1 MAIATGHPPREQLA
15 AFLAGRLAGGAH
27 EAVERHVA
35 DCHACCTVLTE
46 LPEETLLERLKDA
59 STAGLP
65 PNRPAT
71 SPRPGAVPAEFADHP
86 RYRLVRVLG
95 AGGMGT
101 VYLAEHRLM
110 GRPVAIKVI
119 HPDLLRHPVAVKRF
133 QVEVQAAARLD
144 HPNIVRA
151 HDAEEAGGVHFLVME
166 YVEGAS
172 LSRIV
177 RDRGPLKPHQACRCI
192 RQVAR
197 GLQHACD
204 RGMVHRD
211 IKPQNLMLTSQGAV
225 KILDFGLARFART
238 VVAEEPLPSGTA
250 TGTGTTVT
258 AAGTVFGTP
267 DYIAPEQ
274 AQDSRDVDIR
284 ADIYSLGCTLY
295 FLLTGSPPFPD
306 KPSTEKLAAH
316 VSMPLPPLVIGGHPA
331 PPMLAGLVARM
342 TAKKPADRFAMPAEV
357 ITAID
362 EFLAV
367 DQLRS
372 PPRPKANP
380 RAWIRRA
387 RLSGVGLVA
396 VALLALGVWK
406 LAPLVQ
412 PASRGSSSEPDGR
425 ETASRPGEAAP
436 VLPDRP
442 AARPAVPSAAPP
454 ATGRDGPR
462 VLLVLPEQF
471 TAPDY
476 DAMRKGLEAEGAA
489 IMVVSTGR
497 CTPLE
502 PTAGHADVVPERL
515 LPQQPPDE
523 SAYDAIVL
531 VGGFIHRFK
540 DPGPSRD
547 ALWRI
552 IDDAIVAGKPV
563 AALDSAQGILVIKGD
578 LRTRRVAPS
587 DTVRRMMPAYA
598 AGFVDAPV
606 VVDEGIWTAAS
617 ASAAGELADQVL
629 QAARPKA
636 R

>member
-1 MAIATGHPPREQLA
+1 MAVATGHPPRDQLA
-15 AFLAGRLAGGAH
+15 AFLAGRLEGAAH
-27 EAVERHVA
+27 DAVERHVA
-35 DCHACCTVLTE
+35 DCHDCCTVLTE

-59 STAGLP
+59 PTAGAP

-71 SPRPGAVPAEFADHP
+71 IPSPAAVPAELADHP
-86 RYRLVRVLG
+86 RYRVVRVLG

-110 GRPVAIKVI
+110 GRRVAIKVI

-133 QVEVQAAARLD
+133 QVEVRAAARLD
-144 HPNIVRA
+144 HSNIVRA
-151 HDAEEAGGVHFLVME
+151 HDAEEAGGLHFLVME

-172 LSRIV
+172 LARIV
-177 RDRGPLKPHQACRCI
+177 RERGPLQPLQACRCI

-211 IKPQNLMLTSQGAV
+211 IKPQNLMLTSQGTV

-238 VVAEEPLPSGTA
+238 TAAEEPLPAGTA

-258 AAGTVFGTP
+258 AAGSVFGTP

-274 AQDSRDVDIR
+274 AQDSRDVDVR

-306 KPSTEKLAAH
+306 KPSAEKLAAH
-316 VSMPLPPLVIGGHPA
+316 IAAPLPPLVIGGHSAPA
-331 PPMLAGLVARM
+331 MLDGIVARM
-342 TAKKPADRFAMPAEV
+342 TAKNPADRFATPAEV
-357 ITAID
+357 SAAID

-367 DQLRS
+367 EQLRTS
-372 PPRPKANP
+372 PQPTANR
-380 RAWIRRA
+380 RAWIHGA
-387 RLSGVGLVA
+387 WLGGVGVA
-396 VALLALGVWK
+396 AAAILGLGAWS
-406 LAPLVQ
+406 LAPPGQ
-412 PASRGSSSEPDGR
+412 KDARRRSSSSP
-425 ETASRPGEAAP
+425 AP
-436 VLPDRP
+436 PP
-442 AARPAVPSAAPP
+442 AAGHAA
-454 ATGRDGPR
+454 PR
-462 VLLVLPEQF
+462 VLLVVPEQF

-476 DAMRKGLEAEGAA
+476 DAMREGLEAKGAA
-489 IMVVSTGR
+489 ITVVSTGR

-502 PTAGHADVVPERL
+502 PAAGRGDVVPDQL
-515 LPQQPPDE
+515 LPQQPPE
-523 SAYDAIVL
+523 GSTYDAVVL

-552 IDDAIVAGKPV
+552 IDDALVAGKPV

-606 VVDEGIWTAAS
+606 VADEGIWTAS
-617 ASAAGELADQVL
+617 SVAAAAELADRVL
-629 QAARPKA
+629 EAAGAKA
-636 R
+636 RSRP